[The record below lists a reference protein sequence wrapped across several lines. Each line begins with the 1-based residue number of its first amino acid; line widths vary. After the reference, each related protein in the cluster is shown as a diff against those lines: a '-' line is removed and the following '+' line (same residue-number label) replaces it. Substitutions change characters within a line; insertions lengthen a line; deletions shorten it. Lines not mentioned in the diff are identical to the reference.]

1 MIVVCFHELLD
12 LRSNPGGK
20 SQGLGRHK
28 EKVHPDSKWKYF
40 EQITTFY
47 IPLFPW
53 QVPSQGPEFLKL
65 DCLPDELSF
74 QGTSSMFQPKLKS
87 IDDKLDILEQRAK
100 ECVKEKGIGTEK
112 ESRIVCWRKKRVE
125 YGNIASKRQWEP
137 LYVADDKWVKR

>member
-1 MIVVCFHELLD
+1 MIAVGFHELLD
-12 LRSNPGGK
+12 LQSNPGEKPGI
-20 SQGLGRHK
+20 GRHK
-28 EKVHPDSKWKYF
+28 EKVHPDSSEKILKCI
-40 EQITTFY
+40 ITDNTFY
-47 IPLFPW
+47 IPPFPW

-125 YGNIASKRQWEP
+125 YGNIAIVNES
-137 LYVADDKWVKR
+137 LCM